1 MNRKQIGEK
10 TGRIFEQDQDDSKF
24 AEELERRM
32 TGHKALQQQGQRPFL
47 PSTPITTISETTQNV
62 SNNNVVSLYD
72 IPGFMN
78 PEHKFVLFNIAHR
91 AQVPKSTRPAFRIL
105 GFFPTME
112 ELTQHVKSCGV
123 SDCHMWSSPVPG
135 HITLCTST
143 EKQLDAQTQYSKKK
157 AEEMVQRYMDDKKRR
172 DEEFKI
178 NREKKMSGKQGLSMD
193 KVRELNKQRREER
206 RKKTTSSRTK
216 VLEKKNTMLTNT
228 NTNNNSSN
236 SNIDETKQR
245 TTNVQDLPASAQRR
259 KQEFAV
265 VTILKDITTKT
276 LKNLQE
282 PEPVICFWR
291 AFPTFE
297 SAKEWMTGTAARYIR
312 YLTMDIVDMY
322 EWLHP
327 EDVNADLLE
336 EGYRDPDQQNI
347 MKRKKIEKDKVL
359 DFEKWNKEEGREMP
373 VTEIVA
379 TVKDSLLPE
388 SAKQVIAQPTFK
400 ANILETDG
408 KKIDITKKDDNGT
421 NNSSDLNL
429 LLNKK

>member
-24 AEELERRM
+24 AEELERRI
-32 TGHKALQQQGQRPFL
+32 TNSKIPQQLSDKQQQQQKPFL
-47 PSTPITTISETTQNV
+47 PSTTTSTAASTNADIPAVQ
-62 SNNNVVSLYD
+62 SLYD
-72 IPGFMN
+72 IPGFLN
-78 PEHKFVLFNIAHR
+78 PDQRFVLFNIAHR
-91 AQVPKSTRPAFRIL
+91 AQVPKSTRPSFRIL
-105 GFFPTME
+105 GFFETME
-112 ELTQHVKSCGV
+112 ELTQHAKSCGV
-123 SDCHMWSSPVPG
+123 TDCNMWNAPVPG

-143 EKQLDAQTQYSKKK
+143 EKQLDPYSKTK
-157 AEEMVQRYMDDKKRR
+157 ADEMVQRYMDDKKRR

-193 KVRELNKQRREER
+193 KVKELNRQRREER
-206 RKKTTSSRTK
+206 RKKTVSSRTK
-216 VLEKKNTMLTNT
+216 LLEKKKTNEHQEQT
-228 NTNNNSSN
+228 EQQPSTV
-236 SNIDETKQR
+236 R
-245 TTNVQDLPASAQRR
+245 DLPLGAQRR

-276 LKNLQE
+276 LKNLQD

-297 SAKEWMTGTAARYIR
+297 AAKEWTTVTASRYIR

-336 EGYRDPDQQNI
+336 EGYRDPDQQNV

-359 DFEKWNKEEGREMP
+359 DFEKWNKEQGREMP

-379 TVKDSLLPE
+379 TVKDSLIPE

-400 ANILETDG
+400 ADILETDG
-408 KKIDITKKDDNGT
+408 KKIDISRKDDNSVDGKT
-421 NNSSDLNL
+421 